1 MVFALFV
8 VCNPFSSKMPEKS
21 ESMSTPA
28 SKRPK
33 WEPPETLVILFA
45 LAILATVASY
55 FIPAGY
61 FAQSGLADSGDLQVE
76 DFRLPSVEDGEGGTY
91 RRVSLFVAEADG
103 GDYTIKRFPSDAE
116 SDIGLMN
123 FAFEGLASGSKY
135 GAAIG
140 VVVFILII
148 GGAFGIIQAT
158 GAIELGILRVI
169 ELMHDKDYYCIPV
182 LFLLF
187 SLGGAL
193 FGMGVEAI
201 AFAVILVPLF
211 IAMGYDSITAVMTT
225 YVATQI
231 GFATSWMNPFSVA
244 IAQGIAG
251 VPVLSGSGFRVVMWL
266 VFTCFGII
274 FTLRHALRVKKDP
287 ACSPCRES
295 DLAHHHS
302 KANALPSSGTLQLG
316 HKAVLLLFFSGICW
330 VTYGVIRHAY
340 YIPEIASQF
349 FILGVVC
356 GIAAVA
362 FRLPGMSLNTV
373 ARAFQD
379 GASGMMAAALIVGF
393 AKGLVLLMGGSDPHS
408 PSMLN
413 TILYFFASILGQLP
427 GGLSAWSMY
436 VFQSVFNLFITSG
449 SGQAALTMPLMA
461 PLADLVGLTRQLA
474 VLAFQLG
481 DGLTNLIVPTS
492 AALMGTLAV
501 AKIDW
506 LTWLR
511 FQIKFQA
518 FLVALASGFL
528 LYAYATGF

>member
-1 MVFALFV
+1 M
-8 VCNPFSSKMPEKS
+8 NDQKMPLQPQSNSDQE
-21 ESMSTPA
+21 TAPGG
-28 SKRPK
+28 
-33 WEPPETLVILFA
+33 WEPPETLVILFF
-45 LAILATVASY
+45 LAIAATIASY
-55 FIPAGY
+55 FVPAGY
-61 FAQSGLADSGDLQVE
+61 FLEPSVAETKDLRIEDFRIFDSGD
-76 DFRLPSVEDGEGGTY
+76 EGSSQQ
-91 RRVSLFVAEADG
+91 RVSLFVAEAHG
-103 GDYTIKRFPSDAE
+103 GESLIKHFPSHAE

-140 VVVFILII
+140 VVVFILTI

-169 ELMHDKDYYCIPV
+169 EMVKGKGHYCIPV
-182 LFLLF
+182 LFVLF
-187 SLGGAL
+187 SLGGAI

-201 AFAVILVPLF
+201 AFAVILVPCF

-251 VPVLSGSGFRVVMWL
+251 VPVLSGSGFRIVMWI
-266 VFTCFGII
+266 VFTLFGII
-274 FTLRHALRVKKDP
+274 FTMRHALRVKKHP
-287 ACSPCRES
+287 ETSPTFSS
-295 DLAHHHS
+295 DRFHHLLEHDGPQS
-302 KANALPSSGTLQLG
+302 TEGFLLG
-316 HKAVLLLFFSGICW
+316 HKLVIGIFFMGVIW

-340 YIPEIASQF
+340 YIPEIATQF
-349 FILGVVC
+349 FITGVLC
-356 GIAAVA
+356 GLCAVV
-362 FRLPGMSLNTV
+362 FKIPGMSLNKI
-373 ARAFQD
+373 ARSFQE
-379 GASGMMAAALIVGF
+379 GASNMIAAALIVGF
-393 AKGLVLLMGGSDPHS
+393 AKGLVLLMGGNDPHS

-413 TILYFFASILGQLP
+413 TILHFFASILGQLP
-427 GGLSAWSMY
+427 GGVSAWFMY
-436 VFQSVFNLFITSG
+436 AFQSAFNLFITSG

-501 AKIDW
+501 ARIDW

>member
-1 MVFALFV
+1 MAK
-8 VCNPFSSKMPEKS
+8 NETEPSQTTG
-21 ESMSTPA
+21 TP
-28 SKRPK
+28 KRA
-33 WEPPETLVILFA
+33 WEPPETLVILFF
-45 LAILATVASY
+45 LAILATAASY

-61 FAQSGLADSGDLQVE
+61 FIESSTDSNDLQLE
-76 DFRLPSVEDGEGGTY
+76 DFRIDPSEEDSAPY
-91 RRVSLFVAEADG
+91 RRVSLFVAEAHG
-103 GDYTIKRFPSDAE
+103 GEKLIKHFPQSAE

-135 GAAIG
+135 GAAVG

-169 ELMHDKDYYCIPV
+169 ELVKEKDYLCIPV
-182 LFLLF
+182 LFILF
-187 SLGGAL
+187 SLGGAV

-201 AFAVILVPLF
+201 AFSVILVPLF

-251 VPVLSGSGFRVVMWL
+251 VPVLSGSGFRIVMWV
-266 VFTCFGII
+266 VFTTFGII
-274 FTLRHALRVKKDP
+274 FTLRHALRVKRDP
-287 ACSPCRES
+287 SLSPSRQS
-295 DLAHHHS
+295 DLRHHS
-302 KANALPSSGTLQLG
+302 EAATKSDGRSLLLG
-316 HKAVLLLFFSGICW
+316 HKMVLLIFFLGIVW
-330 VTYGVIRHAY
+330 VTYGVIRYAY

-349 FILGVVC
+349 FIIGVTCGVC
-356 GIAAVA
+356 AVC
-362 FRLPGMSLNTV
+362 FRLPGMNLNRV
-373 ARAFQD
+373 ATAFQD
-379 GASGMMAAALIVGF
+379 GASGMVAAALIVGL
-393 AKGLVLLMGGSDPHS
+393 AKGLVLLMGGNDPHA

-413 TILYFFASILGQLP
+413 TILHTFASLL
-427 GGLSAWSMY
+427 GGLPEAVSVWCMY
-436 VFQSVFNLFITSG
+436 AFQSIFNLFITSG

-461 PLADLVGLTRQLA
+461 PLADLVGLTRQVA

-506 LTWLR
+506 FVWLK

-518 FLVALASGFL
+518 FLVALASCFL
-528 LYAYATGF
+528 IYAYASGF

>member
-1 MVFALFV
+1 M
-8 VCNPFSSKMPEKS
+8 NHKD
-21 ESMSTPA
+21 MSNTPTKEA
-28 SKRPK
+28 SDYPK
-33 WEPPETLVILFA
+33 QRTWQPPETLVILFF
-45 LAILATVASY
+45 LAIVATAASY

-61 FAQSGLADSGDLQVE
+61 FEKSAENESKELHIE
-76 DFRLPSVEDGEGGTY
+76 DFRIQSGAENESA
-91 RRVSLFVAEADG
+91 RQRVSLFVAEAHG
-103 GDYTIKRFPSDAE
+103 GERLIKHLPAEAE

-135 GAAIG
+135 GAAVG

-169 ELMHDKDYYCIPV
+169 ELVQDKAYLCIPI
-182 LFLLF
+182 LFTLF
-187 SLGGAL
+187 SLGGAI

-201 AFAVILVPLF
+201 AFAVILVPCF

-251 VPVLSGSGFRVVMWL
+251 VPVLSGSGFRIAMWL
-266 VFTCFGII
+266 TFTLVGII
-274 FTLRHALRVKKDP
+274 FTMRYAAKV
-287 ACSPCRES
+287 
-295 DLAHHHS
+295 
-302 KANALPSSGTLQLG
+302 KANPQASVCYQSDKQHQHIKQAESEQRASFRLG
-316 HKAVLLLFFSGICW
+316 HKLVLTLFFLGIVW
-330 VTYGVIRHAY
+330 VTYGVIRYAY
-340 YIPEIASQF
+340 YIPEIATQF
-349 FILGVVC
+349 FIIGLAC
-356 GIAAVA
+356 GICAVC
-362 FRLPGMSLNTV
+362 FKLPGMTLNRV
-373 ARAFQD
+373 ATAFQD
-379 GASGMMAAALIVGF
+379 GASGMVAAALIVGF
-393 AKGLVLLMGGSDPHS
+393 AKGLVLLIGGSDPHS

-413 TILYFFASILGQLP
+413 TILHFFASILGDLP
-427 GGLSAWSMY
+427 GGVSAWCMY
-436 VFQSVFNLFITSG
+436 AFQSVFNLFITSG

-511 FQIKFQA
+511 FQLKFQA
-518 FLVALASGFL
+518 FLVALATAFL